1 MSLTEL
7 DRRIISIKFLIF
19 VMRYE
24 RVSMDTDME
33 AEGKSR
39 RRRKNL
45 VGEKFLNASVV

>member
-7 DRRIISIKFLIF
+7 DRRIISINLIF
-19 VMRYE
+19 VMRHE
-24 RVSMDTDME
+24 HVSMDTDVE